1 MLKYMY
7 AKKINKKKSIFM
19 HMLYLHNMYKMI
31 VKFSDMMD
39 NNSCTHMCQTY
50 LTELSIFKNLIPWT
64 HLVEFWITPNY
75 STVNGELRDNKIQ
88 LCIYFAAYGCTSV
101 LAFIR

>member
-1 MLKYMY
+1 MHMLKYMY

-39 NNSCTHMCQTY
+39 NNSCTHMCQTC
-50 LTELSIFKNLIPWT
+50 LTELSIFKNLIP
-64 HLVEFWITPNY
+64 
-75 STVNGELRDNKIQ
+75 
-88 LCIYFAAYGCTSV
+88 
-101 LAFIR
+101 

>member
-1 MLKYMY
+1 MHMLKYMY

-50 LTELSIFKNLIPWT
+50 LTELSIFKNLIP
-64 HLVEFWITPNY
+64 
-75 STVNGELRDNKIQ
+75 
-88 LCIYFAAYGCTSV
+88 
-101 LAFIR
+101 